1 MSNIILTGRDI
12 VSRDIDPLDINID
25 EIKDLSNLIPRD
37 GHIDLNIAEEL
48 ATKFLR
54 GMDLCSELSAMC
66 LAEQTKRQDEK
77 ARAYN
82 RAIIKTANQPG
93 LKTDKMRTAFAEVD
107 QEYIDAQN
115 ELNKIKAFSKFIDGK
130 FNSFKAA
137 HYLCKNML
145 DRGYGHERASN
156 WNGSLREDDSESEEK
171 LEDIKE
177 W

>member
-1 MSNIILTGRDI
+1 MSNLILRGRDI
-12 VSRDIDPLDINID
+12 VTKDVDPLDINID
-25 EIKDLSNLIPRD
+25 EIKNLSNLIPRD

-66 LAEQTKRQDEK
+66 LAQQTKKQDEK
-77 ARAYN
+77 TRAYN
-82 RAIIKTANQPG
+82 RAIIKTVENPG
-93 LKTDKMRTAFAEVD
+93 IKTDKMRVAFAEVD
-107 QEYIDAQN
+107 EDYINAQN
-115 ELNKIKAFSKFIDGK
+115 DLNEIKAFAKYIDGK

-145 DRGYGHERASN
+145 DRGYGHERASG
-156 WNGSLREDDSESEEK
+156 WNGSVKDDLEEEN